1 MKWLDKIIK
10 NIEES
15 KMFRRFLFKFVRSYE
30 REWDARAITKSAAIR
45 NISRVEKENQ
55 FDVSGERTANELK
68 KFIEPKSIVLDVG
81 CGIGRIERF
90 LASHC
95 KEIHA
100 VDISRR
106 MIKQAKKRLKDCKNV
121 YLYKNNGRDL
131 SIFQTESFD
140 FVFSIHTLQ
149 HIEKEDAY
157 RYIEEIHRV
166 LKGSGGGYLQ
176 FPDFLA
182 ENNFRGFIMNAK
194 SGERRPARMR
204 YYTESEVKRIL
215 ESVGFKIL
223 SSGYENTDILVL
235 ISKT

>member
-1 MKWLDKIIK
+1 MKLWNEIIK

-30 REWDARAITKSAAIR
+30 REWDIRAITKSATIS
-45 NISRVEKENQ
+45 NISKVEKENQ

-90 LASHC
+90 LAPHC

-100 VDISRR
+100 VDVSRR
-106 MIKQAKKRLKDCKNV
+106 MIKLAKKRLNNCKNV
-121 YLYKNNGRDL
+121 HLYKNNGREL
-131 SIFQTESFD
+131 SIFQTEGFD

-157 RYIEEIHRV
+157 LYIEEIHRV
-166 LKGSGGGYLQ
+166 LKKSGGV
-176 FPDFLA
+176 FA
-182 ENNFRGFIMNAK
+182 
-194 SGERRPARMR
+194 
-204 YYTESEVKRIL
+204 
-215 ESVGFKIL
+215 
-223 SSGYENTDILVL
+223 
-235 ISKT
+235 IS